1 MIRFDSFTFIIQLN
15 PSLSI
20 SVFCLPDFLR
30 YMNKNTTLGTFSLS
44 LNQSCPN
51 LTHKRH
57 IRMRFRHL
65 FTYPQK
71 TFPSHWRMKLMRV
84 AIHWVTIYSKN
95 NKNKINVIRFAP
107 LFPLNGSHYVVCYF
121 VVVFV
126 SCSSHKYIMINYICL
141 FIIYNS
147 VLLIFFCVAASFVR
161 ILLFLTYTFV

>member
-20 SVFCLPDFLR
+20 SAFCLPDFLR
-30 YMNKNTTLGTFSLS
+30 YMNKNTTLGRFSLS

-51 LTHKRH
+51 LTHKRNN
-57 IRMRFRHL
+57 RMRFRHL

-107 LFPLNGSHYVVCYF
+107 LFPLNGSHYVVFLLCRRLRL
-121 VVVFV
+121 VFV
-126 SCSSHKYIMINYICL
+126 TQ
-141 FIIYNS
+141 IYNDKLYLPVYYLQLCAS
-147 VLLIFFCVAASFVR
+147 DFFFVSR
-161 ILLFLTYTFV
+161 HHLSEFSCF